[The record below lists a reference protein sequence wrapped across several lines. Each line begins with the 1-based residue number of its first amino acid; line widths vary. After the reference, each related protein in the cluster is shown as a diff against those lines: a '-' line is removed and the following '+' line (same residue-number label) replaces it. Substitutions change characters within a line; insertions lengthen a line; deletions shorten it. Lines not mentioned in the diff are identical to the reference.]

1 MVSEVLKH
9 TWRIG
14 KTPPPI
20 VEVFGVFRPVNS
32 PIIFDRTYAK
42 TYWSSMKIFRLNAT
56 FMDTR
61 LVKNDIYIFDLV
73 FALFSLDSF
82 KGFFF
87 LHDFI
92 YYGKSPS
99 KKTSHHLCVY
109 VWIPSLKLT

>member
-1 MVSEVLKH
+1 MILRFLLEMFLQFLYPDVSEKNKKHVVSEVLKH

-20 VEVFGVFRPVNS
+20 VEVFGVFRPVNN

-61 LVKNDIYIFDLV
+61 LVKNDIYIFDL
-73 FALFSLDSF
+73 S
-82 KGFFF
+82 GF
-87 LHDFI
+87 
-92 YYGKSPS
+92 
-99 KKTSHHLCVY
+99 
-109 VWIPSLKLT
+109 